1 MGQAP
6 ATGGDESRLT
16 GGQPSR
22 FTLSARTHSKLIFDI
37 LPRWEEVAIKKLKRC
52 SFKSVLCCSAAHTE
66 LFLASGENQE
76 FCA

>member
-6 ATGGDESRLT
+6 ATGGDETRLT

-37 LPRWEEVAIKKLKRC
+37 LPRWQKVAIKSGMMFFQV
-52 SFKSVLCCSAAHTE
+52 SFVL
-66 LFLASGENQE
+66 
-76 FCA
+76 FCGAY

>member
-37 LPRWEEVAIKKLKRC
+37 LPRWEEVA
-52 SFKSVLCCSAAHTE
+52 
-66 LFLASGENQE
+66 
-76 FCA
+76 